1 MSFFGN
7 FVCNDQYN
15 TFECKP
21 SVSQTVHTR
30 ACSRFACLALR
41 VSSRAC
47 MSVACWRSASLGLRL
62 RIADSETEIWFA
74 SSEFALAA
82 AQDASLVFCVA
93 LYNANRTYSDLVWST
108 AKPKFVFVPNQEPKV
123 GLDLETALAKSIP
136 NSAALGMKLQNSKC
150 ISMPKIVV
158 FGNEFRFCKIQICAQ
173 NLGVELVLV
182 FLHFCK
188 FLVGKF
194 LFESF

>member
-1 MSFFGN
+1 MKLKFG
-7 FVCNDQYN
+7 
-15 TFECKP
+15 
-21 SVSQTVHTR
+21 
-30 ACSRFACLALR
+30 
-41 VSSRAC
+41 
-47 MSVACWRSASLGLRL
+47 
-62 RIADSETEIWFA
+62 FA